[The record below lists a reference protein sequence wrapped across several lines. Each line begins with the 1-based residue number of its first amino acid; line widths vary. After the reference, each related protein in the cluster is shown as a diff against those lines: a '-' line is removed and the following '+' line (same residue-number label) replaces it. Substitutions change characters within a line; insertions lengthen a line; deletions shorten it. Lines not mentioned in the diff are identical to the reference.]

1 MTILLQRLVEYAW
14 VFYAA
19 CGIGVIIYAVR
30 ALVAQ
35 REQKMS
41 LFTLERDT
49 ATARIM
55 RAWAMVLIFIAIG
68 VVTFISVTVILPGLS
83 IYNPETPL
91 PTATLSAGV
100 EPPTPDITSTPFS
113 TIALLTPASTP
124 LTATVPISTPL
135 SSPPL
140 EPTETPIEE
149 PTETP
154 TPEPTETSEA
164 AISGELYIRF
174 SDLAA
179 LTGYSLPY
187 DAVTTGQPLPVTLY
201 WQALE
206 GTSPVNY
213 LVFTHLLADDG
224 HLVAQHDGVP
234 AGGARP
240 ITGWLPGETI
250 VDSHV
255 MTFQDTAYTGPARI
269 VVGLYDSVSGR
280 VVAETG
286 NDYFFL
292 PVAISVIP

>member
-19 CGIGVIIYAVR
+19 CGIGVVIYVVR

-35 REQKMS
+35 RERKMS

-49 ATARIM
+49 ATARIIQ
-55 RAWAMVLIFIAIG
+55 AWAMVLIFIAIG
-68 VVTFISVTVILPGLS
+68 VVTFISVTLILPGLP
-83 IYNPETPL
+83 IYDPGAPL

-100 EPPTPDITSTPFS
+100 EPPTPDVTSTPFP

-135 SSPPL
+135 PPP

-154 TPEPTETSEA
+154 TLESTEAPEA
-164 AISGELYIRF
+164 AISGELYVRF
-174 SDLAA
+174 GDFAA
-179 LTGYSLPY
+179 LIGYSLSS
-187 DAVTTGQPLPVTLY
+187 AEVATAQPLPLTLY

-213 LVFTHLLADDG
+213 LIFTHLLADDD
-224 HLVAQHDGVP
+224 HLVAQHDGTP

-240 ITGWLPGETI
+240 TTGWIPGETI
-250 VDSHV
+250 VDTHV

-269 VVGLYDSVSGR
+269 LVGLYDPAGGR
-280 VVAETG
+280 VVVETG
-286 NDYFFL
+286 DDYVVL

>member
-14 VFYAA
+14 VLYAA
-19 CGIGVIIYAVR
+19 CGIGVVIYAVR
-30 ALVAQ
+30 ALTAQ
-35 REQKMS
+35 RERS
-41 LFTLERDT
+41 LALFTLERDT

-83 IYNPETPL
+83 IHNPEAPL

-100 EPPTPDITSTPFS
+100 EPPTPDVTSTLFP
-113 TIALLTPASTP
+113 TIALVTPASP

-135 SSPPL
+135 SSPPP
-140 EPTETPIEE
+140 EPTETPMVEL
-149 PTETP
+149 TETP
-154 TPEPTETSEA
+154 TPEPTETPDA
-164 AISGELYIRF
+164 VISGELYIRF

-179 LTGYSLPY
+179 LTGYSLPS
-187 DAVTTGQPLPVTLY
+187 DTVTAGQPLPVTLY

-206 GTSPVNY
+206 GTSMVNY
-213 LVFTHLLADDG
+213 LVFTHLLANDG

-240 ITGWLPGETI
+240 ITGWIPGETI
-250 VDSHV
+250 VDPHTL
-255 MTFQDTAYTGPARI
+255 TFQDTAYTGPARI

-286 NDYFFL
+286 DDYFFL
-292 PVAISVIP
+292 PVAISVVP

>member
-19 CGIGVIIYAVR
+19 CGIGVVIYVVR

-35 REQKMS
+35 RERKMS

-68 VVTFISVTVILPGLS
+68 VVTFISTTVILPGLS
-83 IYNPETPL
+83 IYNPEAPL

-100 EPPTPDITSTPFS
+100 EPPTPGVTSTPFP
-113 TIALLTPASTP
+113 TIAFVTPASTP
-124 LTATVPISTPL
+124 LTTTVPISTPL
-135 SSPPL
+135 PPP
-140 EPTETPIEE
+140 EPTETQIAE

-154 TPEPTETSEA
+154 TPEPTETPEA

-174 SDLAA
+174 SNLAA
-179 LTGYSLPY
+179 LVGYSLPY
-187 DAVTTGQPLPVTLY
+187 DTVTAGQSLPVTLY

-206 GTSPVNY
+206 ETSTVNY

-224 HLVAQHDGVP
+224 HLVAQHDGIP

-240 ITGWLPGETI
+240 ITGWIPGETI
-250 VDSHV
+250 VDPHTL
-255 MTFQDTAYTGPARI
+255 TFQDTAYTGPARI

-286 NDYFFL
+286 DDYFFL

>member
-19 CGIGVIIYAVR
+19 CGVGIIIYVVR

-35 REQKMS
+35 RERKMS

-49 ATARIM
+49 ATARIIQ
-55 RAWAMVLIFIAIG
+55 AWGMVVIFIAIG

-83 IYNPETPL
+83 IYDPGTPL

-100 EPPTPDITSTPFS
+100 EPPTPGITSTPFP
-113 TIALLTPASTP
+113 TRVLVTPAFP

-135 SSPPL
+135 PPP
-140 EPTETPIEE
+140 EPTETPIVE

-154 TPEPTETSEA
+154 TPESTETPGD

-179 LTGYSLPY
+179 LAGYSLPY
-187 DAVTTGQPLPVTLY
+187 DTVTAGQPLPVTLY

-206 GTSPVNY
+206 GTSTVNY

-224 HLVAQHDGVP
+224 HLVAQHDGAP
-234 AGGARP
+234 ASGTRP

-250 VDSHV
+250 VDPHTL
-255 MTFQDTAYTGPARI
+255 TFQDTAYTGPARI

-286 NDYFFL
+286 DDYFFL